1 MALSLAACGTQKRET
16 LELFAMDTYMTF
28 VAIGD
33 GADDVLTD
41 LSRTVNTLESS
52 LSRTVDTSEVSR
64 LNRDGFAVWD
74 EDGAQLLS
82 WALQHSQETDGAF
95 DITIAPLVEL
105 WGITSDSPRVPSQAE
120 IDALLPLVGYEHVHQ
135 SEFCS
140 ISLDEGCSVDLGGI
154 AKGYASDCAAVL
166 FHRSALTGGCANL
179 GGNVYVYGTNAQ
191 NKPWSVAI
199 QDPADSEGYVCTLS
213 LSDAFVVT
221 SGGYQR
227 YFTAPD
233 GTVYQHILDPKT
245 GYPVQS
251 DLTSVS
257 IVTRGGF
264 GGRAPVP
271 TPTPPPCTLWVS
283 RPPWTSGAPRACPST
298 WCSSPG
304 TAAWSIPPAWLTV
317 STKRTEP
324 PMSTNSSPPELKWN
338 RFDALVALAVVLL
351 AIVSALCFYLPK
363 NQSGALTVVIDISG
377 QEVRRVPLSDFTEA
391 TVTSRGYMLHIA
403 AEGGTVSVT
412 DSDCPTQ
419 DCVHTG
425 AISRAG
431 QSIVCL
437 PAQVV
442 VHLEGASVPDT
453 PDVIV
458 G

>member
-1 MALSLAACGTQKRET
+1 MKRFACLILAALMALSLAACGTQKRET

-64 LNRDGFAVWD
+64 LNRDGSAVWD

-199 QDPADSEGYVCTLS
+199 QDPAASEGYVCTLS

-227 YFTAPD
+227 YFTALD
-233 GTVYQHILDPKT
+233 GTVYLLDLQQKT
-245 GYPVQS
+245 YEKNSPY
-251 DLTSVS
+251 
-257 IVTRGGF
+257 
-264 GGRAPVP
+264 
-271 TPTPPPCTLWVS
+271 
-283 RPPWTSGAPRACPST
+283 
-298 WCSSPG
+298 SSFQYECYYFPD
-304 TAAWSIPPAWLTV
+304 IPARVMFTD
-317 STKRTEP
+317 K
-324 PMSTNSSPPELKWN
+324 
-338 RFDALVALAVVLL
+338 DG
-351 AIVSALCFYLPK
+351 ALCFGTADGKLCRFASSLDSPASYNDDGEAITAYWDTADFDGNLFFQTKSFTGVAARLAAAPVTGVKIYALVRGIWKQVYDAKSKARYLSFEYIDFAK
-363 NQSGALTVVIDISG
+363 FTFSGDQTPRTLYGKVKLKKVDKVRFRLRND
-377 QEVRRVPLSDFTEA
+377 EVNEPFGLYAFGVQYKEPGTNYRR
-391 TVTSRGYMLHIA
+391 
-403 AEGGTVSVT
+403 
-412 DSDCPTQ
+412 
-419 DCVHTG
+419 
-425 AISRAG
+425 
-431 QSIVCL
+431 
-437 PAQVV
+437 
-442 VHLEGASVPDT
+442 
-453 PDVIV
+453 
-458 G
+458 

>member
-64 LNRDGFAVWD
+64 LNRDGSAVWD

-105 WGITSDSPRVPSQAE
+105 WGITSDSPR
-120 IDALLPLVGYEHVHQ
+120 VHQ

-257 IVTRGGF
+257 VVTRGGF
-264 GGRAPVP
+264 GGQGTRADAYSTALYVMGEQGAVDFWRAQDMSFDMVLITRDGRVVY
-271 TPTPPPCTLWVS
+271 TPGLADCFNEKD
-283 RPPWTSGAPRACPST
+283 
-298 WCSSPG
+298 G
-304 TAAWSIPPAWLTV
+304 TAYV
-317 STKRTEP
+317 YQ
-324 PMSTNSSPPELKWN
+324 
-338 RFDALVALAVVLL
+338 LL
-351 AIVSALCFYLPK
+351 AA
-363 NQSGALTVVIDISG
+363 
-377 QEVRRVPLSDFTEA
+377 
-391 TVTSRGYMLHIA
+391 
-403 AEGGTVSVT
+403 
-412 DSDCPTQ
+412 
-419 DCVHTG
+419 
-425 AISRAG
+425 
-431 QSIVCL
+431 
-437 PAQVV
+437 
-442 VHLEGASVPDT
+442 
-453 PDVIV
+453 
-458 G
+458 

>member
-64 LNRDGFAVWD
+64 LNRDGSAVWD

-191 NKPWSVAI
+191 
-199 QDPADSEGYVCTLS
+199 Q
-213 LSDAFVVT
+213 
-221 SGGYQR
+221 
-227 YFTAPD
+227 
-233 GTVYQHILDPKT
+233 
-245 GYPVQS
+245 
-251 DLTSVS
+251 
-257 IVTRGGF
+257 
-264 GGRAPVP
+264 
-271 TPTPPPCTLWVS
+271 
-283 RPPWTSGAPRACPST
+283 
-298 WCSSPG
+298 
-304 TAAWSIPPAWLTV
+304 
-317 STKRTEP
+317 
-324 PMSTNSSPPELKWN
+324 
-338 RFDALVALAVVLL
+338 ALVGGHSGSRRQRGLCLHPEPVGCLCGHLRRLPAL
-351 AIVSALCFYLPK
+351 F
-363 NQSGALTVVIDISG
+363 
-377 QEVRRVPLSDFTEA
+377 
-391 TVTSRGYMLHIA
+391 H
-403 AEGGTVSVT
+403 
-412 DSDCPTQ
+412 
-419 DCVHTG
+419 
-425 AISRAG
+425 RAG
-431 QSIVCL
+431 RHGV
-437 PAQVV
+437 PAY
-442 VHLEGASVPDT
+442 SRS
-453 PDVIV
+453 
-458 G
+458 

>member
-64 LNRDGFAVWD
+64 LNRDGSAVWD

-233 GTVYQHILDPKT
+233 GTVVRTVRVGTLHDADKPKADKT
-245 GYPVQS
+245 TDKTADS
-251 DLTSVS
+251 ASAAT
-257 IVTRGGF
+257 
-264 GGRAPVP
+264 A
-271 TPTPPPCTLWVS
+271 
-283 RPPWTSGAPRACPST
+283 SGP
-298 WCSSPG
+298 
-304 TAAWSIPPAWLTV
+304 LV
-317 STKRTEP
+317 STG
-324 PMSTNSSPPELKWN
+324 
-338 RFDALVALAVVLL
+338 VAIAGAAVGIVLL
-351 AIVSALCFYLPK
+351 AAIGIALAMA
-363 NQSGALTVVIDISG
+363 S
-377 QEVRRVPLSDFTEA
+377 RR
-391 TVTSRGYMLHIA
+391 R
-403 AEGGTVSVT
+403 
-412 DSDCPTQ
+412 
-419 DCVHTG
+419 
-425 AISRAG
+425 
-431 QSIVCL
+431 
-437 PAQVV
+437 
-442 VHLEGASVPDT
+442 
-453 PDVIV
+453 
-458 G
+458 

>member
-64 LNRDGFAVWD
+64 LNRDGSAVWD

-120 IDALLPLVGYEHVHQ
+120 IDALLPLVGSEHVRLDGDTAA
-135 SEFCS
+135 
-140 ISLDEGCSVDLGGI
+140 LDEGCAIDLGGI

-191 NKPWSVAI
+191 SKPWSVAI

-257 IVTRGGF
+257 VVTRGGF
-264 GGRAPVP
+264 GGQGTRADAYSTALYVMGEQAAVDFWRSQDMSFDMVLITRDGRVVY
-271 TPTPPPCTLWVS
+271 TPGLADCFNEKD
-283 RPPWTSGAPRACPST
+283 
-298 WCSSPG
+298 G
-304 TAAWSIPPAWLTV
+304 TAYV
-317 STKRTEP
+317 YQ
-324 PMSTNSSPPELKWN
+324 
-338 RFDALVALAVVLL
+338 LL
-351 AIVSALCFYLPK
+351 AA
-363 NQSGALTVVIDISG
+363 
-377 QEVRRVPLSDFTEA
+377 
-391 TVTSRGYMLHIA
+391 
-403 AEGGTVSVT
+403 
-412 DSDCPTQ
+412 
-419 DCVHTG
+419 
-425 AISRAG
+425 
-431 QSIVCL
+431 
-437 PAQVV
+437 
-442 VHLEGASVPDT
+442 
-453 PDVIV
+453 
-458 G
+458 